1 MPDIDNRAAE
11 VLGFWFA
18 RDGRDKRWFQKDD
31 SFDAEVSRRFLALHE
46 AAAAGKLE
54 AWKGSAREC
63 LALIIVLD
71 QFPRNMFRGSA
82 RAFSTDAMA
91 LAAAH
96 LALERGYDRGLAPVE
111 RLFLYLPFE
120 HAETLPDQE
129 EACRLIRALDAFP
142 ETDDAY
148 AYALKHRDIVR
159 RFGRFPHRNAA
170 LGRPST
176 PEELAFLATPGSGF

>member
-1 MPDIDNRAAE
+1 MMDIDRRAAE

-18 RDGRDKRWFQKDD
+18 REGRDKRWFQKDD
-31 SFDAEVSRRFLALHE
+31 RFDAEVRRRFFALH
-46 AAAAGKLE
+46 ADAAAGRLE
-54 AWKGSAREC
+54 AWKDSAREC
-63 LALIIVLD
+63 LALILVLD

-82 RAFSTDAMA
+82 QAFSTDAMA
-91 LAAAH
+91 LAAARW
-96 LALERGYDRGLAPVE
+96 AVERGYDRGLAAVE

-120 HAETLPDQE
+120 HSESLTAQD
-129 EACRLIRALDAFP
+129 EACRLMQELDAFT

-148 AYALKHRDIVR
+148 AYALRHRDVIR

-176 PEELAFLATPGSGF
+176 PEELEFLATPGSGF